1 MLRHGAAGTRADS
14 VGVMHVIEPLANDDP
29 LPTKLARRLQ
39 QTGLLRTLRYAFV
52 NLMLFR
58 VVKTLFRFLPKW
70 PWFDKALAKF
80 NFWVFHWRLPSQRD
94 TFNDAFFRVV
104 GTDEIVDPLR
114 VFVSDK
120 EYVKLYVRAMVGE
133 AHNIPTLA
141 VLRSFEEVQRYGF
154 PRDCV
159 IKPTHGSGQV
169 LFRRNGSPVDLEEIQ
184 RWFGMNY
191 YEVAER
197 QRNYRHLKPKVIVE
211 PFVYGQE
218 NPSDYKI
225 FCVRGVPKMLV
236 VDVDRFGEHMVKYYD
251 AQWRPQPFSL
261 ALPQYPGDVARPRN
275 LDEMLRVAAAVSSH
289 LSVVRIDL
297 YTDGERCCVGEI
309 TNCHANATY
318 RFIPDEGEQIAAALM
333 FGPPDPLLAESL
345 GLSPSSGPARGAP
358 DRDKLTEVA

>member
-1 MLRHGAAGTRADS
+1 
-14 VGVMHVIEPLANDDP
+14 V
-29 LPTKLARRLQ
+29 
-39 QTGLLRTLRYAFV
+39 
-52 NLMLFR
+52 LFR
-58 VVKTLFRFLPKW
+58 VVKTLFRFLPHW
-70 PWFDKALAKF
+70 PSFDRALAKF
-80 NFWVFHWRLPSQRD
+80 NFWVFHWRLPLRRD

-120 EYVKLYVRAMVGE
+120 EYVKLYVRAVAGE

-141 VLRSFEEVQRYGF
+141 VLRSFEEVQRYEF
-154 PRDCV
+154 PADCV

-169 LFRRNGSPVDLEEIQ
+169 LFRRNGSPVDLEQI
-184 RWFGMNY
+184 RGWFAMNY

-225 FCVRGVPKMLV
+225 FCVRGVPKMIV
-236 VDVDRFGEHMVKYYD
+236 VDVDRHGEHLVKYFD
-251 AQWRPQPFSL
+251 PQWR
-261 ALPQYPGDVARPRN
+261 ALPFTIQFPMYAGEIARPKN
-275 LDEMLRVAAAVSSH
+275 LHEMLRVAAAVSSRF
-289 LSVVRIDL
+289 SIVRIDL

-318 RFIPDEGEQIAAALM
+318 RFIPAEGEEIAAALM
-333 FGPPDPLLAESL
+333 FGPSDPLLAESL
-345 GLSPSSGPARGAP
+345 GPVPSVGPPHSPPGR
-358 DRDKLTEVA
+358 DRLTEVA